1 MLRGQ
6 RHSVSLS
13 RSFPSATVVI
23 LVCALAV
30 SACGVRSPFRPQAE
44 YEEEIYLALDG
55 TATVNVNASIA
66 SLVALRGVDL
76 PTDPH
81 ARVDRMAVRRF
92 FEGPG
97 ATVTSVSLSRRHK
110 RRFAHVAID
119 VADVR
124 KLSQLAP
131 FAWSRYRLDVR
142 EDAVDFQQTVGK
154 PAGRAVTN
162 VGWDGSERV
171 SFRMHIP
178 SEILYHNTP
187 GVLRGNILEWDQPLT
202 SRLSGDPLDLQ
213 VNMEPRSIL
222 YSTLLLF
229 GGTVLAVAATFA
241 IVIWLIARKGRAA
254 PAA

>member
-1 MLRGQ
+1 MPL
-6 RHSVSLS
+6 
-13 RSFPSATVVI
+13 VVLLI
-23 LVCALAV
+23 CALAV
-30 SACGVRSPFRPQAE
+30 SACGVRSPFKPQPE

-76 PTDPH
+76 PTGVRE
-81 ARVDRMAVRRF
+81 RVDRSDVRHF

-110 RRFAHVAID
+110 RRFAHVSIA

-131 FAWSRYRLDVR
+131 FAWSRYRLDPR
-142 EDAVDFQQTVGK
+142 QDAVDFQQTVGK
-154 PAGRAVTN
+154 GTGRPVGD
-162 VGWDGSERV
+162 VGWDGSEIV
-171 SFRMHIP
+171 AFRMHIP
-178 SEILYHNTP
+178 SEILFHNAS
-187 GVLRGNILEWDQPLT
+187 GVQRGNILEWDQPL
-202 SRLSGDPLDLQ
+202 SARLTGEALDLQ

-229 GGTVLAVAATFA
+229 GGSVLAAAAAFA
-241 IVIWLIARKGRAA
+241 IAIWLIARKGRAA
-254 PAA
+254 DATRPSS

>member
-1 MLRGQ
+1 MRFAVL
-6 RHSVSLS
+6 LIC
-13 RSFPSATVVI
+13 T
-23 LVCALAV
+23 LAV
-30 SACGVRSPFRPQAE
+30 AACGVRSPFTSQPE

-76 PTDPH
+76 PTDPR
-81 ARVDRMAVRRF
+81 ARVDRAEVRRF

-97 ATVTSVSLSRRHK
+97 ARVTSVSLSRRHQ

-119 VADVR
+119 VDDVR
-124 KLSQLAP
+124 KLSQVTP
-131 FAWSRYRLDVR
+131 FAWSRYRLDAR

-154 PAGRAVTN
+154 PAGRAVTG

-178 SEILYHNTP
+178 SEILYHNAG
-187 GVLRGNILEWDQPLT
+187 GVQRGNILEWEQPLT
-202 SRLSGDPLDLQ
+202 ARLEGNALDLQ

-229 GGTVLAVAATFA
+229 GGSALAAAATFA
-241 IVIWLIARKGRAA
+241 IVIWLIARKGRVADA
-254 PAA
+254 PRPSS